1 MWYVVNGAAEQPAE
15 SVNREFR
22 MVYLSVIVTW
32 EVLLSFRFDLLIG
45 VLLMLSYL
53 EYCFGSMY

>member
-1 MWYVVNGAAEQPAE
+1 MWCVVNGDAEEPAE
-15 SVNREFR
+15 SVNRGFR

-45 VLLMLSYL
+45 AL
-53 EYCFGSMY
+53 